1 MSIRLSRRTSLTSA
15 AVVLISLTG
24 CTATSVAA
32 PSVSLIPSPAP
43 SSVGTEPATAAQFR
57 RLESNFDAELGVF
70 ALDTGTNRTVTYRAD
85 ERFAY
90 ASTHKALSAAAVLK
104 QNSEAEL
111 DQVVRYSKA
120 DLVDYS
126 PITEQHVD
134 SGMTLR
140 EIGDAAVRYSDNTAA
155 NLLFRELGGPA
166 GFGRSL
172 KRIGDHRTHVDRIEP
187 DLNDAVP
194 GDVRDTSTPRA
205 LGTDLKKYTL
215 GNVLNSKDRAQLT
228 DWLKRNTTGDNTVRA
243 GAPAGW
249 TVGDKTGS
257 GGYGTRNDI
266 AVLWPPKRAP
276 IVLAVLSK
284 RSTQDATR
292 DDALIAQAATVA
304 LAAVAGSAEAGPVS
318 TTAGRSEMPVK

>member
-1 MSIRLSRRTSLTSA
+1 MSIRLNRRTSLTTA

-24 CTATSVAA
+24 CTTSEAKAT
-32 PSVSLIPSPAP
+32 PSVTVIASRTLPPA
-43 SSVGTEPATAAQFR
+43 STEPPTAREFR
-57 RLESNFDAELGVF
+57 RLESSFDAELGVF

-90 ASTHKALSAAAVLK
+90 ASTHKALSAAAVLE
-104 QNSEAEL
+104 QNSDAEL
-111 DQVVRYSKA
+111 DQVVKYTKA

-140 EIGDAAVRYSDNTAA
+140 EIGDAAVRYSDNTAG

-166 GFGRSL
+166 GFGRAL
-172 KRIGDHRTHVDRIEP
+172 KQIGDRRTHVDRIEP
-187 DLNDAVP
+187 DLNEAVP
-194 GDVRDTSTPRA
+194 GDIRDTSTPRA
-205 LGTDLKKYTL
+205 LGTDLQKYTL
-215 GNVLNSKDRAQLT
+215 GKALNPRDRAQLT
-228 DWLKRNTTGDNTVRA
+228 DWLKRNTTGDNTIRA

-257 GGYGTRNDI
+257 GSYGTRNDI
-266 AVLWPPKRAP
+266 AVLWPPKGAP

-284 RSTQDATR
+284 RSTKDATR

-304 LAAVAGSAEAGPVS
+304 LRAVASVEARGSAAKAS
-318 TTAGRSEMPVK
+318 H